1 MSEDILT
8 PTDDYGSTDNLQSLK
23 QYVLMHVPIDLL
35 WKKRIPLKFR
45 NTPVEEDIEY
55 EKIRN
60 PLQLLDF
67 YETRMSAL
75 KFRVSSALN
84 WGELSITMLEML
96 SLQSCFEKGLIQ
108 YYGVPARPEDVKAD
122 TWISTGKIRK
132 EIIQSGDVA
141 PTESLFTQCPELF
154 RELSRITRLMKV
166 RANIDRAS

>member
-8 PTDDYGSTDNLQSLK
+8 PTDDYSSADDLQSLK

-35 WKKRIPLKFR
+35 WKKRIPLKLR
-45 NTPVEEDIEY
+45 NTPVIEEIEF
-55 EKIRN
+55 EKVGN

-67 YETRMSAL
+67 YEKGMSAL
-75 KFRVSSALN
+75 KYRVSSAKN

-96 SLQSCFEKGLIQ
+96 SLQGFFEKGLIH
-108 YYGVPARPEDVKAD
+108 YYGVPASPEEVKAD

-141 PTESLFTQCPELF
+141 PTESLFSQCPELF

-166 RANIDRAS
+166 RAKIDRDS